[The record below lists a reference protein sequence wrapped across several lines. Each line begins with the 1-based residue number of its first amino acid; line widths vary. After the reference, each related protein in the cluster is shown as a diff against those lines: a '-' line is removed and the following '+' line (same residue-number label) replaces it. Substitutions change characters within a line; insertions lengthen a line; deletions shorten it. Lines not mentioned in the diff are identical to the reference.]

1 MPVGCNSIVKFGAM
15 RKYAMN
21 TLGAESIATGH
32 YARLWH
38 RRRVAIGTMP
48 ELVEE
53 AVCDSSELDWLPSWG
68 PGRNVSITG
77 KNLPSLL
84 LAAADL
90 GKDQSYFLC
99 GVNGNAF
106 KNVLFPL
113 GGLKKTGKLE
123 ARETPS
129 LSRGV
134 REKSEGEV
142 SCSSRGTGQ
151 DQSIDKTVRE
161 IAEKA
166 GLPTAKKKESMG
178 ICFVGKR
185 NFQAFISQY
194 LPSVALPGDFVDVDT
209 GEVSLMW
216 CMISP
221 RLIAT
226 IFPVVYLC
234 CVHLMLS
241 FLWNNF
247 CVFLI
252 WH

>member
-1 MPVGCNSIVKFGAM
+1 M

-32 YARLWH
+32 YSRLWH

-68 PGRNVSITG
+68 PGLNVSITG